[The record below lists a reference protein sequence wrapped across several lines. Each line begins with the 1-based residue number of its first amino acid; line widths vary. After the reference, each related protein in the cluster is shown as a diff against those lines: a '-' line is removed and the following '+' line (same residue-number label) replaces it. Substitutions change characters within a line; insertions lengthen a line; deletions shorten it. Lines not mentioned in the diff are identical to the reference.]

1 MLGMVRRLV
10 KENGTAVLLVEQAV
24 DMALA
29 VSDRAYVMRR
39 GRIVMSGPATEIAG
53 ARDLLEGHY
62 LGQSQPAGV

>member
-1 MLGMVRRLV
+1 VRRLA
-10 KENGTAVLLVEQAV
+10 KENGTAVLLVEQTV

-29 VSDRAYVMRR
+29 VSDRGYVMRR

-62 LGQSQPAGV
+62 LGHATSGV